1 MSYGYGNYNQFQQ
14 NRPVFYKALPIAN
27 EAEMNN
33 YTVDF
38 NGTPTY
44 FHNQMSNEIYVRQF
58 DMRTGLTS
66 TQKFVKFEPISTPVE
81 ENKEEKKDV
90 YKEELDAI
98 YGKLNGLE
106 ETIRKINRD
115 DIKGVKN
122 AK

>member
-1 MSYGYGNYNQFQQ
+1 MQNYLQQPQFA
-14 NRPVFYKALPIAN
+14 RPMFYKALPIAN

-38 NGTPTY
+38 NGMPTY
-44 FHNQMSNEIYVRQF
+44 FHNQATNEIFVRQF
-58 DMRTGLTS
+58 DFRTGLTT
-66 TQKFVKFEPISTPVE
+66 TQKFVKSEPTSTPVNE
-81 ENKEEKKDV
+81 IKTENNIDL

-98 YGKLNGLE
+98 YGKIDGLQEAIKKLN
-106 ETIRKINRD
+106 KSD

>member
-1 MSYGYGNYNQFQQ
+1 MQNYLQQ
-14 NRPVFYKALPIAN
+14 PQYARPMFYKALPIAN

-38 NGTPTY
+38 NGMPTY
-44 FHNQMSNEIYVRQF
+44 FHNQATNEIFVRQF
-58 DMRTGLTS
+58 DFRTGLTT
-66 TQKFVKFEPISTPVE
+66 TQKFVKYELTDKPE
-81 ENKEEKKDV
+81 NENKEENNKDV

-106 ETIRKINRD
+106 ETIKKLNKND